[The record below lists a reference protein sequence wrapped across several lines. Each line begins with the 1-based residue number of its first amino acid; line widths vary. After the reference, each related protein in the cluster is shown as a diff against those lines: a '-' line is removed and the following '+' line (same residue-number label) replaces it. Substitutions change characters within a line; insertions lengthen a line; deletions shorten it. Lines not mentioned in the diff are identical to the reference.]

1 MHVIDT
7 AVIPWTLVS
16 KSNRPGRVHRQ
27 ARPRGIGLARGSGTP
42 PTSCGTRAG
51 TGRFSAP
58 RHKHNFD
65 QIRYV
70 VSGDPDFGHYQVA
83 LAGPVGR
90 SSRPGR
96 GLRFRKTIEGG
107 RDPADSVG

>member
-7 AVIPWTLVS
+7 AKIPWTLVS
-16 KSNRPGRVHRQ
+16 KSNRPGRVHRKLVHEGSVS
-27 ARPRGIGLARGSGTP
+27 PGIGYTADLVFYEGGHGT
-42 PTSCGTRAG
+42 
-51 TGRFSAP
+51 FSAP

-83 LAGPVGR
+83 SPGQSAFFPAGAAYGPE
-90 SSRPGR
+90 
-96 GLRFRKTIEGG
+96 TIEAS
-107 RDPADSVG
+107 DMLLIQ